1 MTKRII
7 IADPGMIFDNGHHRE
22 LNLAKAREF
31 VRRGYH
37 VDIFANA
44 HYRTLPGDLE
54 VKEIRVLPHFTNQ
67 PYAGSID
74 FSRSYGVE
82 EYFLPNAR
90 VFESELK
97 ALGQDVPLLLSS
109 AFPDQICGAAFAGW
123 RSPVHAIIHRDCD
136 YYANH
141 PKEHWEIAF
150 KEAKTLRRPFQCYV
164 FEPALQKG
172 LTQSI
177 NEKIRVLVAPLPLSA
192 YPQDVAQTPADQ
204 IGILGGLRVEQGLL
218 HVPMIVNTIL
228 ASGFKVLLQDP
239 ANAIESP
246 PHPAVKI
253 LGFVDDF
260 QKTIRTCAAV
270 VIHYDPAT
278 YATTSSAVT
287 WEAMAAGT
295 PILYTRGIAS
305 AQMLEKFG
313 CGLAFDFGSQAQF
326 ATALA
331 DLKQH
336 YPVHKKRSRQA
347 ARKFLQI
354 NGISQFVECLLQN
367 GFDY

>member
-7 IADPGMIFDNGHHRE
+7 IADPAMLDVGGHYRE
-22 LNLAKAREF
+22 LNFAKAREF
-31 VRRGYH
+31 ANRGYE
-37 VDIFANA
+37 VDIYANREYPTSPLDQAVKSIRVIPHFSNLPFHDSSEFPDGLTVDGYLLPQANIFANELNA
-44 HYRTLPGDLE
+44 
-54 VKEIRVLPHFTNQ
+54 
-67 PYAGSID
+67 ID
-74 FSRSYGVE
+74 DKG
-82 EYFLPNAR
+82 
-90 VFESELK
+90 
-97 ALGQDVPLLLSS
+97 LLLITS
-109 AFPDQICGAAFAGW
+109 AFPAQICGAVLAGW
-123 RSPVHAIIHRDCD
+123 RLPVHGIIHRGFSQ
-136 YYANH
+136 YH
-141 PKEHWEIAF
+141 PKEHWEHAF
-150 KEAKTLRRPFQCYV
+150 KMSKSLRRPFQCYV
-164 FEPALQKG
+164 FEAALQKG

-177 NEKIRVLVAPLPLSA
+177 DEKIRVLVAPLPLSA

-218 HVPMIVNTIL
+218 HVPMIVNAIL

-260 QKTIRTCAAV
+260 QKIVRTCAAV

-331 DLKQH
+331 DLKQQ
-336 YPVHKKRSRQA
+336 YLVHKKRSRQA